1 MKGLLS
7 ARKNLAWLGLSV
19 CLLLNLFLTGQGHLA
34 HGAAVIPGDARTE
47 EYLPLLAGKRVAL
60 FCNQT
65 ARIGEEHIL
74 DVLLM
79 DGQYVTALFSPE
91 HGIRGD
97 APAGESVDSGTDPVT
112 GIPILSLYDGDTVMP
127 AKEDMEKFDVLVMDI
142 QDVGLRYYTY
152 YINICDL
159 MEACASYDKEVILLD
174 RPNPNGHYVDGPL
187 LDMSLKSHV
196 GRLPIPTVHGMT
208 LGELMNMAIGEGW
221 LNLRHKLKFTV
232 IPCLNYNHRT
242 AYALPVPPSPN
253 LPNMKSIYL
262 YPSLCPFE
270 GTAVSV
276 GRGTEHPFQCFG
288 APELQGEYSYSFTPT
303 SMKSALSPLREGE
316 ICYGADFSQESEL
329 KLRSKGMDLSYV
341 VNAYKIFRKQGKG
354 EKFFW
359 KFTSR
364 RSGREMVYFDLL
376 MGQTYVREA
385 IMAGKSAQEISA
397 MWQEDVRRFQ
407 KQRRPY
413 LLYEE

>member
-1 MKGLLS
+1 M
-7 ARKNLAWLGLSV
+7 
-19 CLLLNLFLTGQGHLA
+19 
-34 HGAAVIPGDARTE
+34 
-47 EYLPLLAGKRVAL
+47 LAGKRVAL

-74 DVLLM
+74 DVLLK

-159 MEACASYDKEVILLD
+159 MEACACYDKEVILLD

-221 LNLRHKLKFTV
+221 LNLRHKPKFTV
-232 IPCLNYNHRT
+232 IPCQNYNHRT

-253 LPNMKSIYL
+253 LPNMKAIYL
-262 YPSLCPFE
+262 YASLCPFE

-341 VNAYKIFRKQGKG
+341 VNAYKIFRRQGKG

-397 MWQEDVRRFQ
+397 MWQEDVRRFK

-413 LLYEE
+413 LLYE

>member
-1 MKGLLS
+1 M
-7 ARKNLAWLGLSV
+7 AIQRKQCLYLMLAIFI
-19 CLLLNLFLTGQGHLA
+19 FLTGQGHLA

-74 DVLLM
+74 DVLLK

-97 APAGESVDSGTDPVT
+97 ASAGESVDSGTDLVT
-112 GIPILSLYDGDTVMP
+112 GIPILSLYDGDTVML

-159 MEACASYDKEVILLD
+159 MEACACYDKEVILLD

-208 LGELMNMAIGEGW
+208 LGELMNMAIGKGW
-221 LNLRHKLKFTV
+221 LNLRHKPKFTV

-288 APELQGEYSYSFTPT
+288 APELQGQYSYSFTPT

-341 VNAYKIFRKQGKG
+341 VNAYKIFRRQGKG
-354 EKFFW
+354 EKFFG

-385 IMAGKSAQEISA
+385 VM
-397 MWQEDVRRFQ
+397 
-407 KQRRPY
+407 
-413 LLYEE
+413 

>member
-1 MKGLLS
+1 
-7 ARKNLAWLGLSV
+7 
-19 CLLLNLFLTGQGHLA
+19 
-34 HGAAVIPGDARTE
+34 
-47 EYLPLLAGKRVAL
+47 
-60 FCNQT
+60 
-65 ARIGEEHIL
+65 
-74 DVLLM
+74 
-79 DGQYVTALFSPE
+79 VTALFSPE

-159 MEACASYDKEVILLD
+159 MEACACYDKEVILLD

-221 LNLRHKLKFTV
+221 LNLRHKPKFTV

-288 APELQGEYSYSFTPT
+288 APELQGQYSYSFTPT
-303 SMKSALSPLREGE
+303 SIKSAMAPLREGE
-316 ICYGADFSQESEL
+316 VCYGADLSQESEL

-341 VNAYKIFRKQGKG
+341 VDAYKIFRRQGKG
-354 EKFFW
+354 EKFFL

-364 RSGREMVYFDLL
+364 RFGREMAYFDLL

-385 IMAGKSAQEISA
+385 IIAGKSAQEISA
-397 MWQEDVRRFQ
+397 MWQEDVKRFQ